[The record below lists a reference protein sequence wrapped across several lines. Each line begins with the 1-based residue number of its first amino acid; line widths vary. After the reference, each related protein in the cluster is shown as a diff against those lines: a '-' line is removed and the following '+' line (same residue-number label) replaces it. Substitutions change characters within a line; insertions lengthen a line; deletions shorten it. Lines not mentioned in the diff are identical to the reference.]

1 MALIVSALTRAV
13 SLAIMGRKR
22 AKKNTS
28 EKSTT
33 GPVAGIYPTD
43 TGEVELRPDGYLAGA
58 WEVLVNGVPS
68 SHIAE
73 DPLTLEYEYMRWIVA
88 GIDHWIPGRLNPNS
102 LRVTHL
108 GGGACSL
115 ARYMVAKYP
124 ASRNT
129 VVELD
134 GTLGTLVR
142 DWFDLPRAPQL
153 KIRQGDARAVTE
165 TFVPA
170 SRDII
175 IRDVFAGAETPR
187 NITTVEFFE
196 LCKQSLG
203 PGGLY
208 IANCGDHSDLKGAHA
223 EIKGLEEVFNHVAV
237 IADPAMLKGRRYGN
251 IILMASESEMPE
263 GPDADAVTRTL
274 LGGAV
279 PAQYKSEAWT
289 RKFAAAG
296 IARHDVTPVT

>member
-1 MALIVSALTRAV
+1 
-13 SLAIMGRKR
+13 MGRKR
-22 AKKNTS
+22 AHKNTQP
-28 EKSTT
+28 ETTSTNS

-43 TGEVELRPDGYLAGA
+43 TGEVELRPDSYLAGA

-73 DPLTLEYEYMRWIVA
+73 DPLTLEYEYMRWIAAAV
-88 GIDHWIPGRLNPNS
+88 DHWVPARLDQRS

-115 ARYMVAKYP
+115 ARYVAEKYP
-124 ASRNT
+124 QSRNT

-134 GTLGTLVR
+134 GALATLVR
-142 DWFDLPRAPQL
+142 EWFDLPRAPRL

-165 TFVPA
+165 TFVPQ

-175 IRDVFAGAETPR
+175 IRDVFSGAVTPD
-187 NITTVEFFE
+187 NLTTVEFFE
-196 LCKQSLG
+196 LCRASLA

-208 IANCGDHSDLKGAHA
+208 IANCGDHSDLQGAYA
-223 EIKGLEEVFNHVAV
+223 EIKGLEEIFGHVAV

-251 IILMASESEMPE
+251 IILLASESELPRAE
-263 GPDADAVTRTL
+263 QAQAITRTL

-279 PAQYKSEAWT
+279 PAQYKDEAWT
-289 RKFAAAG
+289 RKFAASG
-296 IARHDVTPVT
+296 VTRRD

>member
-1 MALIVSALTRAV
+1 
-13 SLAIMGRKR
+13 MGRKR
-22 AKKNTS
+22 ASKPTT
-28 EKSTT
+28 EAPRTT
-33 GPVAGIYPTD
+33 GPMAGVYPTD
-43 TGEVELRPDGYLAGA
+43 TGSVELRPDGYLAGA

-88 GIDHWIPGRLNPNS
+88 AINHWIPGRLNPKS

-108 GGGACSL
+108 GGGACSI
-115 ARYMVAKYP
+115 ARYIVAKYP

-134 GTLGTLVR
+134 GALGTLVR
-142 DWFDLPRAPQL
+142 DWFDLPRSPQL

-175 IRDVFAGAETPR
+175 IRDVFAGAETPH
-187 NITTVEFFE
+187 NLTTVEFFQ
-196 LCKQSLG
+196 LCKNSLA

-208 IANCGDHSDLKGAHA
+208 VANCGDHSDLKGAHA
-223 EIKGLEEVFNHVAV
+223 EIKGLEEVFGHVSV

-251 IILMASESEMPE
+251 IILLASESALPA
-263 GPDADAVTRTL
+263 GQDADAMAREL

-279 PAQYKSEAWT
+279 PAQYKGEGWT

-296 IARHDVTPVT
+296 TARHDET

>member
-1 MALIVSALTRAV
+1 
-13 SLAIMGRKR
+13 MGRKR
-22 AKKNTS
+22 ASKPTA
-28 EKSTT
+28 EAPRTT
-33 GPVAGIYPTD
+33 GPMAGVYPTD
-43 TGEVELRPDGYLAGA
+43 TGSVELRPDGYLAGA

-88 GIDHWIPGRLNPNS
+88 AINHWIPGRINTKS

-108 GGGACSL
+108 GGGACSI
-115 ARYMVAKYP
+115 ARYIVAKYP

-134 GTLGTLVR
+134 GALGTLVR
-142 DWFDLPRAPQL
+142 DWFDLPRSPQL

-175 IRDVFAGAETPR
+175 IRDVFAGTETPH
-187 NITTVEFFE
+187 NLTTVEFFQ
-196 LCKQSLG
+196 LCKNSLA

-208 IANCGDHSDLKGAHA
+208 VANCGDHSDLKGAHA
-223 EIKGLEEVFNHVAV
+223 EIKGLEEVFGHVSV

-251 IILMASESEMPE
+251 IILLASESALPA
-263 GPDADAVTRTL
+263 GQDADALAREL

-279 PAQYKSEAWT
+279 PAQYKGEGWT

-296 IARHDVTPVT
+296 TARHDET

>member
-1 MALIVSALTRAV
+1 
-13 SLAIMGRKR
+13 MGRKR
-22 AKKNTS
+22 ASKPTA
-28 EKSTT
+28 EAPRTT
-33 GPVAGIYPTD
+33 GPMAGVYPTD
-43 TGEVELRPDGYLAGA
+43 TGSVELRPDGYLAGA

-88 GIDHWIPGRLNPNS
+88 AINHWIPGRLNPKS

-108 GGGACSL
+108 GGGACSI
-115 ARYMVAKYP
+115 ARYIVAKYP

-134 GTLGTLVR
+134 GALGTLVR
-142 DWFDLPRAPQL
+142 DWFDLPRSPQL

-175 IRDVFAGAETPR
+175 IRDVFAGAETPH
-187 NITTVEFFE
+187 NLTTVEFFQ
-196 LCKQSLG
+196 LCKNSLA

-208 IANCGDHSDLKGAHA
+208 VANCGDHSDLKGAHA
-223 EIKGLEEVFNHVAV
+223 EIKGLEEVFGHVSV

-251 IILMASESEMPE
+251 IILLASESALPA
-263 GPDADAVTRTL
+263 GQDADAMTREL

-279 PAQYKSEAWT
+279 PAQYKGEGWT

-296 IARHDVTPVT
+296 TARHDET

>member
-1 MALIVSALTRAV
+1 
-13 SLAIMGRKR
+13 MGRKR
-22 AKKNTS
+22 ASKPTT
-28 EKSTT
+28 EAPRTT
-33 GPVAGIYPTD
+33 GPMAGVYPTD
-43 TGEVELRPDGYLAGA
+43 TGSVELRPDGYLAGA

-88 GIDHWIPGRLNPNS
+88 AINHWIPGHLNPKS

-108 GGGACSL
+108 GGGACSI
-115 ARYMVAKYP
+115 ARYIVAKYP

-134 GTLGTLVR
+134 GALGTLVR
-142 DWFDLPRAPQL
+142 DWFDLPRSPQL

-175 IRDVFAGAETPR
+175 IRDVFAGAETPH
-187 NITTVEFFE
+187 NLTTVEFFQ
-196 LCKQSLG
+196 LCKNSLA

-208 IANCGDHSDLKGAHA
+208 VANCGDHSDLKGAHA
-223 EIKGLEEVFNHVAV
+223 EIKGLEEVFGHVSV

-251 IILMASESEMPE
+251 IILLASESALPA
-263 GPDADAVTRTL
+263 GQDADAMAREL

-279 PAQYKSEAWT
+279 PAQYKGEGWT

-296 IARHDVTPVT
+296 TARHDET

>member
-1 MALIVSALTRAV
+1 
-13 SLAIMGRKR
+13 
-22 AKKNTS
+22 
-28 EKSTT
+28 
-33 GPVAGIYPTD
+33 
-43 TGEVELRPDGYLAGA
+43 
-58 WEVLVNGVPS
+58 
-68 SHIAE
+68 
-73 DPLTLEYEYMRWIVA
+73 MRWIVA
-88 GIDHWIPGRLNPNS
+88 AINHWIPGRLNPKS

-108 GGGACSL
+108 GGGACSI
-115 ARYMVAKYP
+115 ARYIVAKYP

-134 GTLGTLVR
+134 GALGTLVR
-142 DWFDLPRAPQL
+142 DWFDLPRSPQL

-175 IRDVFAGAETPR
+175 IRDVFAGAETPH
-187 NITTVEFFE
+187 NLTTVEFFQ
-196 LCKQSLG
+196 LCKNSLA

-208 IANCGDHSDLKGAHA
+208 VANCGDHSDLKGAHA
-223 EIKGLEEVFNHVAV
+223 EIKGLEEVFGHVSV

-251 IILMASESEMPE
+251 IILLASESALPA
-263 GPDADAVTRTL
+263 GQDADAMAREL

-279 PAQYKSEAWT
+279 PAQYKGEGWT

-296 IARHDVTPVT
+296 TARHDET

>member
-1 MALIVSALTRAV
+1 MGIIVSLCYSAV
-13 SLAIMGRKR
+13 CLAVMGRKR
-22 AKKNTS
+22 AS
-28 EKSTT
+28 KSSAEPHTT
-33 GPVAGIYPTD
+33 GPIAGVYPTD
-43 TGEVELRPDGYLAGA
+43 TGSVELRPDSYFAGA
-58 WEVLVNGVPS
+58 WEILVNGVPS

-73 DPLTLEYEYMRWIVA
+73 DPLTLEYEYMRWIA
-88 GIDHWIPGRLNPNS
+88 AAIDHWIPHHFDPQS

-134 GTLGTLVR
+134 GALGKLVR

-153 KIRQGDARAVTE
+153 KIRQGDARTVTE

-175 IRDVFAGAETPR
+175 IRDVFAGAETPH
-187 NITTVEFFE
+187 NLTTVEFFQ
-196 LCKQSLG
+196 LCKNSLAL
-203 PGGLY
+203 GGLY
-208 IANCGDHSDLKGAHA
+208 VANCGDHSDLKGAHA
-223 EIKGLEEVFNHVAV
+223 EIKGLKEVFDHVAV

-251 IILMASESEMPE
+251 IVLLASDSELPT
-263 GPDADAVTRTL
+263 GQNADSIARTL

-279 PAQYKSEAWT
+279 PAQYKDEVWT
-289 RKFAAAG
+289 GRFSAAG
-296 IARHDVTPVT
+296 IARHDVTPAT

>member
-1 MALIVSALTRAV
+1 
-13 SLAIMGRKR
+13 MGRKR
-22 AKKNTS
+22 ASKPNA
-28 EKSTT
+28 EAPRTT
-33 GPVAGIYPTD
+33 GPMAGVYPTD
-43 TGEVELRPDGYLAGA
+43 TGSVELRPDGYLAGA

-88 GIDHWIPGRLNPNS
+88 AINHWIPGRLNPKS

-108 GGGACSL
+108 GGGACSI
-115 ARYMVAKYP
+115 ARYIVAKYP

-134 GTLGTLVR
+134 GALGTLVR
-142 DWFDLPRAPQL
+142 DWFDLPRSPQL

-175 IRDVFAGAETPR
+175 IRDVFAGAETPH
-187 NITTVEFFE
+187 NLTTVEFFQ
-196 LCKQSLG
+196 LCKNSLA

-208 IANCGDHSDLKGAHA
+208 VANCGDHSDLKGAHA
-223 EIKGLEEVFNHVAV
+223 EIKGLEEVFGHVSV

-251 IILMASESEMPE
+251 IILLASESALPA
-263 GPDADAVTRTL
+263 GQDADAMAREL

-279 PAQYKSEAWT
+279 PAQYKGEGWT

-296 IARHDVTPVT
+296 TARHDET